1 MEEYLL
7 NEDVREGI
15 HPFAEQKV
23 EDGFKLLEKRI
34 IGVFK
39 KYWYITKA
47 DNIKIGSSEYKYI
60 LIKAPSYLSNLF
72 NISAEIIVIFSEYE
86 NFEPRTFD
94 AYDNV
99 KNRLELG
106 RVENLCGI
114 LVSKDDNIEKCIKF
128 YNSDKETRTIIPFSY
143 KEILENA
150 NNNYLFR
157 NKIQKYFY
165 NRDLFAF
172 DDALKTDLYFFGRNQ
187 LVMDIINRHLEGQ
200 NTGLFGLRKTG
211 KTSLIYDVKRKI
223 RLKNAVGIFVS
234 CQNPEMSSGSWIDSV
249 YFVVTCVYEELK
261 LDVKNLIKE
270 EYTNLTATKQLL
282 KEIDKI
288 YNDTGKTILLM
299 FDEVEHITYGKAAD
313 EKWGKG
319 LESVYFWKAIR
330 SAYQMQNSKFT
341 YCIVGTNPIC
351 IEYPTIEKVDN
362 PIFSGVT
369 PLYIPGFDV
378 DQTRSMVRKLG
389 RIMGIKFDETLYSK
403 MTEEYGGH
411 PFLIRHL
418 CSYIASQYVDRPVQ
432 IDRVKYNKCRTE
444 FNRTQGKYF
453 EMLLDVLKEF
463 YNLEYEMLC
472 FLASGDIETFK
483 YFAREDYSLV
493 QHLIGYGIINKV
505 DDDYDFKMD
514 VIKEYIL
521 KKESIKKKMDT
532 KEEKWSHIC
541 CERGNFEMN
550 LRKMVKK
557 VLFFGFIND
566 GGEQKAKEYVMT
578 KIYNDKESR
587 RKYMTYSYG
596 DLFDSKKCD
605 IYLKNLTNLI
615 MGQWQWFVPFM
626 DNIQQED
633 FLHMMGI
640 INHEGR
646 FDAHAKVP
654 SQDDMIIFE
663 ASISK
668 LNNIIKK
675 FNSFI
680 MQE

>member
-1 MEEYLL
+1 MEDYTL

-23 EDGFKLLEKRI
+23 EEGFSVLEKRI

-47 DNIKIGSSEYKYI
+47 DNIKIGSSEYRYI
-60 LIKAPSYLSNLF
+60 LIKAPAYLTNLF
-72 NISAEIIVIFSEYE
+72 NISAEIIVIFSDYE

-99 KNRLELG
+99 KDRLELG

-114 LVSKDDNIEKCIKF
+114 LVSNDDSIENRIRL
-128 YNSDKETRTIIPFSY
+128 YNNDKETRTIIPFSY
-143 KEILENA
+143 KEICENA
-150 NNNYLFR
+150 NDSYLFR
-157 NKIQKYFY
+157 NKLQKYFY

-223 RLKNAVGIFVS
+223 RLKNAIGVFVS
-234 CQNPEMSSGSWIDSV
+234 CQNPGMSSGTWVDSI
-249 YFVVTCVYEELK
+249 YFVVTCIYEELK
-261 LDVKNLIKE
+261 LNIENLTREK
-270 EYTNLTATKQLL
+270 YTNLTATNQLL
-282 KEIDKI
+282 CEVEKI
-288 YNDTGKTILLM
+288 YSKTGMTILLM

-351 IEYPTIEKVDN
+351 IEYSTIEKVDN
-362 PIFSGVT
+362 PIFCGVT

-389 RIMGIKFDETLYSK
+389 RIMGIKFDETLYAK

-418 CSYIASQYVDRPVQ
+418 CSYIASKYLNRPVQ
-432 IDRVKYNKCRTE
+432 IDRIKYNECRVE
-444 FNRTQGKYF
+444 FNQTQGKYF
-453 EMLLDVLKEF
+453 DMLLDVLQEF
-463 YNLEYEMLC
+463 YPLEYEMLG
-472 FLASGDIETFK
+472 FLAAGDIATFE
-483 YFAREDYSLV
+483 YFATEDYSLV
-493 QHLIGYGIINKV
+493 QHLIGYGIIKKV
-505 DDDYDFKMD
+505 DDNYDFRMD

-521 KKESIKKKMDT
+521 KKESIRTMMDT
-532 KEEKWSHIC
+532 KEEKWSYMC
-541 CERGNFEMN
+541 CKRGEFEIN
-550 LRKMVKK
+550 LRKMVKQ
-557 VLFFGFIND
+557 VLLFSFMSN
-566 GGEQKAKEYVMT
+566 GGEQKAKDYVMG

-587 RKYMTYSYG
+587 RKYMSYTFS
-596 DLFDSKKCD
+596 DLFDPQKSN
-605 IYLKNLTNLI
+605 IYLKNLTTLI
-615 MGQWQWFVPFM
+615 MGQWQLFVPFM
-626 DNIQQED
+626 GNIQQED

-640 INHEGR
+640 LNVEGR

-654 SQDDMIIFE
+654 SQEDMTIFE
-663 ASISK
+663 ASINK
-668 LNNIIKK
+668 LENILKEYNK
-675 FNSFI
+675 F
-680 MQE
+680 MK

>member
-1 MEEYLL
+1 MDDFLL

-15 HPFAEQKV
+15 HPLAKQKV
-23 EDGFKLLEKRI
+23 EEGFSLIEKKI
-34 IGVFK
+34 VDVFK
-39 KYWYITKA
+39 KYWYVTKA

-60 LIKAPSYLSNLF
+60 LIKAPAYLTNLF
-72 NISAEIIVIFSEYE
+72 NISAEIIVIFSDYE
-86 NFEPRTFD
+86 IFEPRTFD

-99 KNRLELG
+99 KSRLEAG

-114 LVSKDDNIEKCIKF
+114 LVSNDDDIENRIRI
-128 YNSDKETRTIIPFSY
+128 YNNGKETRTIIPFSY
-143 KEILENA
+143 KEICENV
-150 NNNYLFR
+150 NDNYMFR
-157 NKIQKYFY
+157 NKLQKYFY

-223 RLKNAVGIFVS
+223 RLKNAIGVFIS
-234 CQNPEMSSGSWIDSV
+234 CQNPGMSSGTWVDSI
-249 YFVVTCVYEELK
+249 YFVVTCIYEEWN
-261 LDVKNLIKE
+261 LDIGNLVRE
-270 EYTNLTATKQLL
+270 EYTNLTATNLL
-282 KEIDKI
+282 LNEIEKI
-288 YNDTGKTILLM
+288 YSETGMTILLM

-351 IEYPTIEKVDN
+351 IEYSTIEKVEN
-362 PIFSGVT
+362 PIFCGVT
-369 PLYIPGFDV
+369 SLYIPGFDV

-389 RIMGIKFDETLYSK
+389 RIMGIKFDETLYAK

-418 CSYIASQYVDRPVQ
+418 CSYIANKYIDRPVQ
-432 IDRVKYNKCRTE
+432 IDRIKYNECRAE
-444 FNRTQGKYF
+444 FNQTQGKYF

-463 YNLEYEMLC
+463 YPLEYEMLGY
-472 FLASGDIETFK
+472 LAAGEIETFE
-483 YFAREDYSLV
+483 YFAAEDFSLV

-505 DDDYDFKMD
+505 DDNYDFKMD

-521 KKESIKKKMDT
+521 RKEFISKKLDT

-541 CERGNFEMN
+541 CKRGNFEIN
-550 LRKMVKK
+550 LRKMVKQ
-557 VLFFGFIND
+557 VLLFGFMSK
-566 GGEQKAKEYVMT
+566 GGEQKAKEYVMAQ
-578 KIYNDKESR
+578 IYNDRESR
-587 RKYMTYSYG
+587 RKYISYTFG
-596 DLFDSKKCD
+596 DLFDPQKSN
-605 IYLKNLTNLI
+605 IYLKNLTTLI
-615 MGQWQWFVPFM
+615 MGQWQLFVPFM
-626 DNIQQED
+626 GDIQQED

-640 INHEGR
+640 LNVEGR
-646 FDAHAKVP
+646 FDAHAKIP
-654 SQDDMIIFE
+654 RQEDMTIFE
-663 ASISK
+663 ASINK
-668 LNNIIKK
+668 LEKILREYNNFIK
-675 FNSFI
+675 
-680 MQE
+680 